1 MPSALHQ
8 ALIEMFRERP
18 ELAPDLLADT
28 LGVPLP
34 EFQDAV
40 VVSGDLTDLTATEYR
55 ADAVVMLTDAGLTV
69 MAVVVEVQLGR
80 DIDKGWTWPVYLA
93 TLRARL
99 RCPAVLLVVCVD
111 SGTARWCSKPI
122 DLGHPGWQLRPIVL
136 SPEQVPLVTD
146 PETARRAPELT
157 VLSALAHANHP
168 DWIKVAQA
176 LASALTIVNDEQAA
190 LYTDVVAMALPEAAR
205 RTLEAMMRT
214 RTYEYQSDFVRRY
227 VFQGRA
233 EGRVEGE
240 ARAVLGVLEAR
251 GIPVSEEARERIM
264 TCTDVEQLDTWVRR
278 AATATSIDELFA

>member
-1 MPSALHQ
+1 MPSTLHQ
-8 ALIEMFRERP
+8 ALIELFRERP

-28 LGVPLP
+28 LGLPVP
-34 EFQDAV
+34 EYQDAV

-55 ADAVVMLTDAGLTV
+55 ADAAVMLTDAGLTV
-69 MAVVVEVQLGR
+69 MAVVVEVQPGR
-80 DIDKGWTWPVYLA
+80 DIDKPWTWPVYLT

-99 RCPAVLLVVCVD
+99 RCPTVLFVVCVD
-111 SGTARWCSKPI
+111 PGTARWCSKPI
-122 DLGHPGWQLRPIVL
+122 DLGHPGWQLRHIVL
-136 SPEQVPLVTD
+136 SPERVPLVTD

-168 DWIKVAQA
+168 DWDKVAHA
-176 LASALTIVNDEQAA
+176 LADALTMVKDNQVA
-190 LYTDVVAMALPEAAR
+190 LYTDVAAMALPEAAR

-214 RTYEYQSDFVRRY
+214 RTYEYQSDFVRRH

-251 GIPVSEEARERIM
+251 GIPVSDEARERI
-264 TCTDVEQLDTWVRR
+264 TACTDLDELDAWVRR
-278 AATATSIDELFA
+278 AVTVTSVDELFA